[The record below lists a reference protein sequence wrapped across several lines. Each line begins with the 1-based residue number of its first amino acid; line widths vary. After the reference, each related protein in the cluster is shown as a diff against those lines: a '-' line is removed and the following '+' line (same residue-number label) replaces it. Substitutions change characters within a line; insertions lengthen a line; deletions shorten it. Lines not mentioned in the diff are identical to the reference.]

1 MKRTLKEIDDMN
13 IQALSEKI
21 EATILTKQ
29 ADTQREVSSGY
40 TCDLLSWVMAHGRE
54 GMAWIT
60 VQTHMNV
67 IAVATLVGTS
77 AVIICEDSEISDEVI
92 ETAKAKSV
100 NLLRSDKPIYE
111 MCVLLARVI
120 NE

>member
-1 MKRTLKEIDDMN
+1 MTVEGLINKLGLEVL
-13 IQALSEKI
+13 ALPDPA
-21 EATILTKQ
+21 ATIDG
-29 ADTQREVSSGY
+29 AYAG
-40 TCDLLSWVMAHGRE
+40 DLLSWVMGRANE
-54 GMAWIT
+54 GNVWATIMT
-60 VQTHMNV
+60 NMNV

-77 AVIICEDSEISDEVI
+77 AVIICEDSEIPDEVI

-111 MCVLLARVI
+111 MCVLLAQVI

>member
-1 MKRTLKEIDDMN
+1 MN

-67 IAVATLVGTS
+67 IAVATLHDM
-77 AVIICEDSEISDEVI
+77 ACVIIPEGIKVENDVVEKADEEGICILVSALTAYEISGRMHDAGI
-92 ETAKAKSV
+92 GA
-100 NLLRSDKPIYE
+100 
-111 MCVLLARVI
+111 M
-120 NE
+120 